1 MLKFKPGF
9 FQEDPDC
16 AIMFVK
22 LQHYRHYSKE
32 EFDASGDASDSILC
46 IMKQYREKEVE
57 WNDRYTSN
65 AIRNF
70 IEVEKSLD
78 QFETNCRYW
87 LYDNFVNNINEMDEK
102 DEKNDAENNPET
114 KDSYAMLMHRMNDGL
129 GQFKMIAK
137 IKEDIIK
144 RLKAHIFHLPKIMNI
159 DNYSDNIVDDFSGN
173 HHPNDSNSV
182 DNNSGES
189 KNNNNFE

>member
-1 MLKFKPGF
+1 
-9 FQEDPDC
+9 
-16 AIMFVK
+16 
-22 LQHYRHYSKE
+22 
-32 EFDASGDASDSILC
+32 
-46 IMKQYREKEVE
+46 
-57 WNDRYTSN
+57 
-65 AIRNF
+65 
-70 IEVEKSLD
+70 
-78 QFETNCRYW
+78 
-87 LYDNFVNNINEMDEK
+87 
-102 DEKNDAENNPET
+102 
-114 KDSYAMLMHRMNDGL
+114 MNDGL